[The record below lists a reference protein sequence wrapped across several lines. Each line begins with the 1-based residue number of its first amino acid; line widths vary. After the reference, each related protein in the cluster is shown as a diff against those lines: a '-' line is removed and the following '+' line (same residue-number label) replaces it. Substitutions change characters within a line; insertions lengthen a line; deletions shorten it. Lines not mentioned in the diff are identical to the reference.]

1 MSQAT
6 LKPFLW
12 ACRATFILCNKKAL
26 AYYYRSSA
34 WRDRSPERV
43 VTIHKSP
50 AQLYFLFGIFIIPRR
65 CKYANEAG
73 GPPEAKGVT
82 WETKPRPVGCHL
94 FNLSSDMAL
103 EKLVT
108 WRRHNGVK
116 SFEFLCTF
124 YTYTYA
130 LLFLRQSKRP
140 KTLKMII
147 LYKVFHLVFWAS
159 DLFNCGNII

>member
-1 MSQAT
+1 MYRFDSIYSFAPELCIEVINLGVKLFTLQIVLLRRSGAGPSEHGGTVGIRPNHLFAATLSHSTPTREWVDYTHNTGMSQAT

-82 WETKPRPVGCHL
+82 
-94 FNLSSDMAL
+94 
-103 EKLVT
+103 
-108 WRRHNGVK
+108 
-116 SFEFLCTF
+116 
-124 YTYTYA
+124 
-130 LLFLRQSKRP
+130 
-140 KTLKMII
+140 
-147 LYKVFHLVFWAS
+147 
-159 DLFNCGNII
+159 

>member
-1 MSQAT
+1 MQGRRN
-6 LKPFLW
+6 KGGHWQPQFLTDQP
-12 ACRATFILCNKKAL
+12 AVEGRFFPPHLLLAPPNVLTFLRPCGATFILCNKKAL
-26 AYYYRSSA
+26 AYYYCSSA

-108 WRRHNGVK
+108 WRPGDHNGVK
-116 SFEFLCTF
+116 SLITI
-124 YTYTYA
+124 
-130 LLFLRQSKRP
+130 RSR
-140 KTLKMII
+140 
-147 LYKVFHLVFWAS
+147 
-159 DLFNCGNII
+159 N

>member
-1 MSQAT
+1 MRDGWDSSQTSFCSYFELLGSRRAVVRQSSGSRQAVVGRSSNSRRKVVGQSSGSHLAVVGQLSGSQLHPTREWADYTHNIGMSQAT
-6 LKPFLW
+6 IKPYLR

-34 WRDRSPERV
+34 WLEGRSSPERV

-82 WETKPRPVGCHL
+82 
-94 FNLSSDMAL
+94 
-103 EKLVT
+103 
-108 WRRHNGVK
+108 
-116 SFEFLCTF
+116 
-124 YTYTYA
+124 
-130 LLFLRQSKRP
+130 
-140 KTLKMII
+140 
-147 LYKVFHLVFWAS
+147 
-159 DLFNCGNII
+159 